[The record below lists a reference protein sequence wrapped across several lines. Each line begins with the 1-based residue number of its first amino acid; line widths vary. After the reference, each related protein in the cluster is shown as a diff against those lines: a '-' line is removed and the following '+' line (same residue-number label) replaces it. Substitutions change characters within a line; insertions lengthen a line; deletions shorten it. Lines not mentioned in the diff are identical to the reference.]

1 MAQKRKQGKRRRVPA
16 FRKKEKNILAIS
28 IGIITLAAVCAVMF
42 FGYQDLTGKRN
53 ELQQQAEQLQIKIDA
68 ENERTAELQEFET
81 YTHTKKYAEE
91 TAKDVLGYVYDD
103 EIVFKLGE

>member
-1 MAQKRKQGKRRRVPA
+1 
-16 FRKKEKNILAIS
+16 
-28 IGIITLAAVCAVMF
+28 MF
-42 FGYQDLTGKRN
+42 FGYQNLTGKRN
-53 ELQQQAEQLQIKIDA
+53 ALQQQAEQLQNRIDE

-103 EIVFKLGE
+103 EIVFKLEE

>member
-1 MAQKRKQGKRRRVPA
+1 
-16 FRKKEKNILAIS
+16 
-28 IGIITLAAVCAVMF
+28 MF
-42 FGYQDLTGKRN
+42 FGYQNLTGKRN
-53 ELQQQAEQLQIKIDA
+53 ALQQQAEQLQNKIDE

-103 EIVFKLGE
+103 EIVFKLEE

>member
-1 MAQKRKQGKRRRVPA
+1 MAQRRGQGKRRKVPA

-28 IGIITLAAVCAVMF
+28 IGVITLVAVCAVMF
-42 FGYQDLTGKRN
+42 FGYQDLTGKRS
-53 ELQQQAEQLQIKIDA
+53 ELQQQAEQLQIKIDN
-68 ENERTAELQEFET
+68 ENKRTEELQEYET

-103 EIVFKLGE
+103 EIVFKLEE